1 MFVVE
6 PAFTNLIKIFDVMI
20 RTKVFFEK
28 GEGASLKT
36 HALAGE
42 KSVTLTLC
50 YLIIQRNNN
59 SHSGGPMPSLFENN
73 KL

>member
-1 MFVVE
+1 VTSNIISVAE
-6 PAFTNLIKIFDVMI
+6 IIK
-20 RTKVFFEK
+20 FEK

-42 KSVTLTLC
+42 KSATLAPC
-50 YLIIQRNNN
+50 YLIIKRDNN
-59 SHSGGPMPSLFENN
+59 SHSGGLVPSLFKDN